1 MADDD
6 ALSTYA
12 FHVEIDNVTLI
23 QFKEVSGLKVEISV
37 IDHQENRQKA
47 IPVNKPVPGVRKNN
61 PVTLKR
67 GITTDTGWWA
77 WVKQVQDG
85 KIKDARRNASIVL
98 YDYDRGLGEKFR
110 VNLIACWPSS
120 LSISG
125 LQAGGSEIAVE
136 EVTLVHEGLEL
147 A

>member
-1 MADDD
+1 MAIGDD
-6 ALSTYA
+6 ALSSYL

-23 QFKEVSGLKVEISV
+23 QFKEVSGLKLEISV
-37 IDHQENRQKA
+37 IEHQENKA
-47 IPVNKPVPGVRKNN
+47 KGIPMNKPVPGVRKNN

-67 GITTDTGWWA
+67 GITTDTGWWE
-77 WVKQVQDG
+77 WVKLVHDG
-85 KIKDARRNASIVL
+85 KIDDARRNASVVL
-98 YDYDRGLGEKFR
+98 YAYDHTQSFR
-110 VNLIACWPSS
+110 VNLLSCWPSS

-125 LQAGGSEIAVE
+125 LQAGGTEIAVE

>member
-1 MADDD
+1 MAIGDD
-6 ALSTYA
+6 ALSSYA

-23 QFKEVSGLKVEISV
+23 QFKEVSGLKLEISV
-37 IDHQENRQKA
+37 IEHQENKA
-47 IPVNKPVPGVRKNN
+47 KGIPINKPVPGVRKNN

-77 WVKQVQDG
+77 WVKEVHDG
-85 KIKDARRNASIVL
+85 KIDKARRNASIVL
-98 YDYDRGLGEKFR
+98 MDYDLTEKFR
-110 VNLIACWPSS
+110 VNLLNCWPSA

-125 LQAGGSEIAVE
+125 LQAGGTEIAVE